1 MEDTNIRIP
10 DTEGTNMLI
19 PDTAPAPKPKRT
31 RNRTKAAA
39 PVKAPTPPPTRT
51 LDELQGEDFEDMTK
65 EELLLVVTEMS
76 NGLQQ
81 AQTMMLKKDQELRES
96 GQQLRKY
103 QAYAGYVRETIDHA
117 RNSLLLQANALGA
130 MSGNARDG
138 GF

>member
-1 MEDTNIRIP
+1 MEDTNILTI
-10 DTEGTNMLI
+10 
-19 PDTAPAPKPKRT
+19 DTAEAPKPKRT
-31 RNRTKAAA
+31 RTRTKAT
-39 PVKAPTPPPTRT
+39 TPAKTTRT
-51 LDELQGEDFEDMTK
+51 LDELQGEDFETMTK

>member
-1 MEDTNIRIP
+1 MEDTNILTV
-10 DTEGTNMLI
+10 DT
-19 PDTAPAPKPKRT
+19 TAAPKPKRT
-31 RNRTKAAA
+31 RNRIKAAA
-39 PVKAPTPPPTRT
+39 PVKASTPTRT

-81 AQTMMLKKDQELRES
+81 AQTLMLKKDQELRES

>member
-1 MEDTNIRIP
+1 MEDTNIITL
-10 DTEGTNMLI
+10 DT
-19 PDTAPAPKPKRT
+19 TATPKPKRT
-31 RNRTKAAA
+31 RNRTKAAT
-39 PVKAPTPPPTRT
+39 PVKASTPPPTRT
-51 LDELQGEDFEDMTK
+51 LDELQGEDFEAMTK
-65 EELLLVVTEMS
+65 EELLLIVTEMS
-76 NGLQQ
+76 NSLQQ

>member
-10 DTEGTNMLI
+10 DTEVTNILI
-19 PDTAPAPKPKRT
+19 LDTTAAPKPKRT
-31 RNRTKAAA
+31 RNRTRAAA
-39 PVKAPTPPPTRT
+39 PVKAPAPQPIRT
-51 LDELQGEDFEDMTK
+51 LDELQGEDFEAMTK
-65 EELLLVVTEMS
+65 EELLLVVAEMS

-81 AQTMMLKKDQELRES
+81 AQTLMLKKDQELRES

>member
-1 MEDTNIRIP
+1 MEDTNILTI
-10 DTEGTNMLI
+10 DT
-19 PDTAPAPKPKRT
+19 TAAPKPKRT
-31 RNRTKAAA
+31 RNRTKAAT

-51 LDELQGEDFEDMTK
+51 LDELQGEDFEAMTK

>member
-1 MEDTNIRIP
+1 MEDTNILTI
-10 DTEGTNMLI
+10 DT
-19 PDTAPAPKPKRT
+19 TAAPKPKRT
-31 RNRTKAAA
+31 RNRIKATA
-39 PVKAPTPPPTRT
+39 PVKAPAPQPIRT

>member
-1 MEDTNIRIP
+1 MEDTNI
-10 DTEGTNMLI
+10 LI
-19 PDTAPAPKPKRT
+19 PDTAAAPKPKRT
-31 RNRTKAAA
+31 RTRTKAAA
-39 PVKAPTPPPTRT
+39 SVKASTPPPTRT
-51 LDELQGEDFEDMTK
+51 LDDLQGEDFENMTTA
-65 EELLLVVTEMS
+65 ELLLVVTEMS
-76 NGLQQ
+76 NSLQQ
-81 AQTMMLKKDQELRES
+81 AQTLMLKKDQELRES

>member
-10 DTEGTNMLI
+10 DTEVTNMLI

-31 RNRTKAAA
+31 RTRTKAATS
-39 PVKAPTPPPTRT
+39 VKASTPPPTRT
-51 LDELQGEDFEDMTK
+51 LDELQGEDFEAMTK
-65 EELLLVVTEMS
+65 EELLLIVTEMS

-81 AQTMMLKKDQELRES
+81 AEALMLKKNQELRDS

>member
-1 MEDTNIRIP
+1 MEDTNILNL
-10 DTEGTNMLI
+10 DT
-19 PDTAPAPKPKRT
+19 TAAPKPKRT

-39 PVKAPTPPPTRT
+39 PVKAPAPQPIRT
-51 LDELQGEDFEDMTK
+51 LDELQGEDFEAMTK
-65 EELLLVVTEMS
+65 EELLLVVAEMS

-81 AQTMMLKKDQELRES
+81 AQTLMLKKDQELRES

>member
-1 MEDTNIRIP
+1 MEDTNI
-10 DTEGTNMLI
+10 LI
-19 PDTAPAPKPKRT
+19 PDTAPAQKPKRT

-39 PVKAPTPPPTRT
+39 PVKTSTPQPTRT
-51 LDELQGEDFEDMTK
+51 LDELQGEDFEAMTK
-65 EELLLVVTEMS
+65 EELLLIVTEMS

-130 MSGNARDG
+130 MSGNVRDG